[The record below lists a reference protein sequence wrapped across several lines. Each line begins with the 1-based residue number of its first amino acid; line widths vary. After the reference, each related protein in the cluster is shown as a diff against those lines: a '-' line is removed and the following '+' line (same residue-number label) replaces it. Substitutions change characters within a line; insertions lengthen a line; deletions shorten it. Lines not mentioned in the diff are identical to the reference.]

1 MQKCSWGSIG
11 HREVEGGWWVVEGG
25 RGVAAESVKMQ
36 MSAEWGLVKRGRGAL
51 VKWCSSAAVQ
61 QNGLCTNK
69 YSGGPWKARE
79 GGRGEMTELAGR
91 CWLVLAGV
99 AGWCQ
104 WCSRQPPIRS
114 RLIQSL

>member
-1 MQKCSWGSIG
+1 MQKCSWASIG
-11 HREVEGGWWVVEGG
+11 HREVEGWLVGGGG
-25 RGVAAESVKMQ
+25 RPRAEAETVKMQ

-51 VKWCSSAAVQ
+51 VKWCTGAAVQ
-61 QNGLCTNK
+61 QNGLCTTK

-99 AGWCQ
+99 AGCVAD
-104 WCSRQPPIRS
+104 SR
-114 RLIQSL
+114 RLDPD